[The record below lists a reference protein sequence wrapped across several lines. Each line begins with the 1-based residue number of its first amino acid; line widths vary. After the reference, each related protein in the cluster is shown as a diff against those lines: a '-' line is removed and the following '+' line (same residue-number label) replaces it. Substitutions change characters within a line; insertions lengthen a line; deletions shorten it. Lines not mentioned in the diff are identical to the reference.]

1 MKNNI
6 TIIQGE
12 RGEGKTTFVKEIVK
26 ELKATTISVGGV
38 LAEGFW
44 KGGVRNK
51 FQLVDL
57 KTNSKLVYCQRERR
71 DSWEKVAQFYV
82 NPKGQEFG
90 EELLKKTNLEGL
102 DFVVI
107 DEVGPFELE
116 GKGWTMALNKLIMGT
131 NLPMLWVVRNSLVEE
146 VIQYFDLKEFQLFN
160 IQISTPKEVAI
171 SIKKEILN
179 R

>member
-12 RGEGKTTFVKEIVK
+12 RGEGKTTFVKSIVK
-26 ELKATTISVGGV
+26 YLKRENILVGGI

-44 KGGVRNK
+44 KEGVRDR

-57 KTNSKLVYCQRERR
+57 KTNSKLAYCQREKKET
-71 DSWEKVAQFYV
+71 WEKVAQFYV

-90 EELLKKTNLEGL
+90 DQLLKKTNLQGL

-116 GKGWTMALNKLIMGT
+116 GKGWTKAIHNLIEGT

-146 VIQYFDLKEFQLFN
+146 VIQYFELEEFQLFN
-160 IQISTPKEVAI
+160 IQTSTPEEVAI

>member
-12 RGEGKTTFVKEIVK
+12 RGEGKTTFVKAIVE
-26 ELKATTISVGGV
+26 ELKANAISVGGI

-44 KGGVRNK
+44 KEGMRDR

-57 KTNSKLVYCQRERR
+57 KTNSKLAYCQREKKEA
-71 DSWEKVAQFYV
+71 WEKVAQFYV

-90 EELLKKTNLEGL
+90 EQLLMLTSLYGV
-102 DFVVI
+102 DFLVV
-107 DEVGPFELE
+107 DEIGPFELE
-116 GKGWTMALNKLIMGT
+116 GKGWTKAIRKLIRQSD
-131 NLPMLWVVRNSLVEE
+131 LPMLWVVRNSLVEE
-146 VIQYFDLKEFQLFN
+146 VLHYFKTEDFQKFN
-160 IQISTPKEVAI
+160 IQNSTPEEVAI
-171 SIKKEILN
+171 FIKKEILN